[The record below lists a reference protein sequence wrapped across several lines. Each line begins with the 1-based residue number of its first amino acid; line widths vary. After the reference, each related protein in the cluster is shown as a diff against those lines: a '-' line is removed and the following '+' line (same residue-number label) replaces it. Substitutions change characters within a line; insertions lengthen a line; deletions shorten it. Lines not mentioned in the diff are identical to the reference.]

1 MSDENNNADQSSQ
14 PQFAIQRIYLK
25 DLSFE
30 TPNTPLIFQEQ
41 GESAVNVE
49 LNTATTRLSDTVFEV
64 VLSLTVT
71 NNLAD
76 KVAYLVEV
84 QQAGIFTVSGFSDAD
99 LNGMLHSYCPNI
111 LFPYV
116 REVISDVVNKGSF
129 PQLLLAP
136 INFDA
141 VYAQHL
147 QQQATE
153 QSAEPVH

>member
-1 MSDENNNADQSSQ
+1 MSEMEHSQ

-30 TPNTPLIFQEQ
+30 TPNTPHIFNGQ
-41 GESAVNVE
+41 GEANINVDLNSSAS
-49 LNTATTRLSDTVFEV
+49 RLAESVYEV
-64 VLSLTVT
+64 VLSLTIT
-71 NNLAD
+71 NTLAD

-84 QQAGIFTVSGFSDAD
+84 KQAGIFSLSGFTEHD

-111 LFPYV
+111 LFPYA
-116 REVISDVVNKGSF
+116 REVISDVASKGSF
-129 PQLLLAP
+129 PQLILAP

-147 QQQATE
+147 QQQQAVSQDKE
-153 QSAEPVH
+153 AVH

>member
-1 MSDENNNADQSSQ
+1 MSETETSQ

-30 TPNTPLIFQEQ
+30 TPHTPTIFTTQ
-41 GESAVNVE
+41 GEAAVNVD
-49 LNTATTRLSDTVFEV
+49 LNSSASHLAESVYEV

-71 NNLAD
+71 SKVGD

-84 QQAGIFTVSGFSDAD
+84 KQAGIFTLNGFQEAD
-99 LNGMLHSYCPNI
+99 LNGMLHSFCPNI

-116 REVISDVVNKGSF
+116 REAISDVVSKGSF
-129 PQLLLAP
+129 PQLILAP

-147 QQQATE
+147 QQQQAAGQE
-153 QSAEPVH
+153 QDAVH

>member
-1 MSDENNNADQSSQ
+1 MSETETSQ
-14 PQFAIQRIYLK
+14 PQFAIQRLYLK

-30 TPNTPLIFQEQ
+30 TPNTPHIFNTQ

-49 LNTATTRLSDTVFEV
+49 LDSSATRLAESVYEV

-71 NNLAD
+71 SKLAD

-84 QQAGIFTVSGFSDAD
+84 KQAGIFTMSGFKEQD
-99 LNGMLHSYCPNI
+99 LNGMLHSFCPNI

-116 REVISDVVNKGSF
+116 RESISSVVNKGSF

-141 VYAQHL
+141 IYAQHL
-147 QQQATE
+147 EKQKQLLASSDT
-153 QSAEPVH
+153 AAVH

>member
-1 MSDENNNADQSSQ
+1 MSETETSQ

-30 TPNTPLIFQEQ
+30 TPHTPAVFTTQ
-41 GESAVNVE
+41 GEASVNVD
-49 LNTATTRLSDTVFEV
+49 LNSSATRLDDSVYEV

-71 NNLAD
+71 SKIAD

-84 QQAGIFTVSGFSDAD
+84 KQAGIFTLSGFNEAD

-116 REVISDVVNKGSF
+116 REAISDVVSKGSF
-129 PQLLLAP
+129 PQLILAP

-147 QQQATE
+147 QQQKAAGQE
-153 QSAEPVH
+153 KDAVH